1 MSLCLLT
8 TFCDLTSDSCCI
20 AFWTLVTLGCIV
32 VKMRLNSLK
41 YYSVSPAGV
50 RKLEVLGKTGSWIF
64 RSWDCF
70 SRCYNCSDASID
82 SVLWFHRLASSKCCQ
97 YYTYKLYHKS
107 QVFVTSHFN
116 NIVQRNHSC
125 TDPIRELI
133 VFHRSSWVRKGGGGR
148 KGREKEEQL
157 REEKRWDGIVGGR
170 RKGRGGDSKGGKER
184 EG

>member
-1 MSLCLLT
+1 MT
-8 TFCDLTSDSCCI
+8 
-20 AFWTLVTLGCIV
+20 
-32 VKMRLNSLK
+32 
-41 YYSVSPAGV
+41 PAS
-50 RKLEVLGKTGSWIF
+50 TQ
-64 RSWDCF
+64 
-70 SRCYNCSDASID
+70 CSDFTGWLRPNAANTTRTNCIIKVKFSLHHI
-82 SVLWFHRLASSKCCQ
+82 LTH
-97 YYTYKLYHKS
+97 
-107 QVFVTSHFN
+107 
-116 NIVQRNHSC
+116 IVQRNHSC